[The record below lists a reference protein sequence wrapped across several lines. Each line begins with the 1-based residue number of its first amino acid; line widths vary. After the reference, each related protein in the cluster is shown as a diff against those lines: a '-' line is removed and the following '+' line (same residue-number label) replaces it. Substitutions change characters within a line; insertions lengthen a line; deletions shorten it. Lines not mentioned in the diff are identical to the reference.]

1 MKLPV
6 RSEIMESLVRERK
19 ENQRE
24 EKLLQEEIDRILKA
38 KALAEGTSQSE
49 EELAELNERLEKLS
63 EEKENLVRK
72 RKDLCSMARSV
83 GAGD

>member
-6 RSEIMESLVRERK
+6 RSEIMKNLVQERK

-24 EKLLQEEIDRILKA
+24 EKLIQEEIDSILEA
-38 KALAEGTSQSE
+38 KSTSKSA
-49 EELAELNERLEKLS
+49 EELDELNKCLQKLS
-63 EEKENLVRK
+63 EEKEDLLRK
-72 RKDLCSMARSV
+72 RRDLCSMARAV

>member
-6 RSEIMESLVRERK
+6 RSEIMENLVQERK

-24 EKLLQEEIDRILKA
+24 EKLIQEEIDSILEA
-38 KALAEGTSQSE
+38 KSTSKSAEEQ
-49 EELAELNERLEKLS
+49 AELDERLQKLS
-63 EEKENLVRK
+63 EEKDDLLRK
-72 RKDLCSMARSV
+72 RRDLCSMARAV

>member
-6 RSEIMESLVRERK
+6 RSEIMENLVQERK

-24 EKLLQEEIDRILKA
+24 EKLIQEEIDSILEA
-38 KALAEGTSQSE
+38 KSTSKSA
-49 EELAELNERLEKLS
+49 EELDELNKCLQKLS
-63 EEKENLVRK
+63 EEKEDLLRK
-72 RKDLCSMARSV
+72 RKDLCSMARAV

>member
-6 RSEIMESLVRERK
+6 RSEIMESLVQERK

-24 EKLLQEEIDRILKA
+24 EKLLQEEIDSILKA
-38 KALAEGTSQSE
+38 KSTSKSAEE
-49 EELAELNERLEKLS
+49 VAELNERLQKLS
-63 EEKENLVRK
+63 EEKEDLLRK
-72 RKDLCSMARSV
+72 RRDLCSMARAV

>member
-6 RSEIMESLVRERK
+6 RSEIMKNLVQERK

-24 EKLLQEEIDRILKA
+24 EKLIQEEIDSILEA
-38 KALAEGTSQSE
+38 KSTSKSA
-49 EELAELNERLEKLS
+49 EELDELNKCLQKLS
-63 EEKENLVRK
+63 EEKEDLLRK
-72 RKDLCSMARSV
+72 RKDLCSMARAV

>member
-6 RSEIMESLVRERK
+6 RSEIMESLVQERK

-24 EKLLQEEIDRILKA
+24 EKLLQEEIDSILKA
-38 KALAEGTSQSE
+38 KSTSQSA
-49 EELAELNERLEKLS
+49 EELAELDERLQKLS
-63 EEKENLVRK
+63 EEKEDLLRK
-72 RKDLCSMARSV
+72 RRDLCSMARAV